1 LKTPY
6 ANGTTHVLFEPLDF
20 TAPAHPCARGISA
33 SMHVISRLAALVPK
47 PTVNLTRYHGLFAPH
62 SKYRALLTPAQR
74 GQGRKVKAREETAD
88 QTPAERRASMTWAQR
103 LQRVFN
109 IDIASCSA
117 CGGEVKVIACIRLH
131 GCRR

>member
-1 LKTPY
+1 VTSQVGLLLTLAFPMF
-6 ANGTTHVLFEPLDF
+6 AATTLLALLVSKPAIQIFVLP
-20 TAPAHPCARGISA
+20 T
-33 SMHVISRLAALVPK
+33 LAMGLGNLVH
-47 PTVNLTRYHGLFAPH
+47 NRTRYHGIFAPH

-74 GQGRKVKAREETAD
+74 GQGRKVKARVETAD
-88 QTPAERRASMTWAQR
+88 QTPAARRASMTWAQR